1 VVNGGGQSLKLPRS
15 IILRGKKN
23 FGALFSQG
31 KTLRG
36 KNVNMRFR
44 IFDNPAPD
52 CKLAFIAAKRL
63 GNAVKRNQM
72 KRRMREAF
80 RIHQHI
86 LTDTVE
92 HCGVGL
98 HGAFMVK
105 NCGIS
110 YENIESDVVSLLEHL
125 KQKLLKNNNC

>member
-1 VVNGGGQSLKLPRS
+1 VGNKGGQSLKLPRS

-31 KTLRG
+31 TTLYG
-36 KNVNMRFR
+36 KNVNMRIR
-44 IFDNPAPD
+44 IFDSPTPD

-63 GNAVKRNQM
+63 GNAVKRNKM

-86 LTDTVE
+86 LTDVVDR
-92 HCGVGL
+92 CGVGV
-98 HGAFMVK
+98 HGAFMAK
-105 NCGIS
+105 KCGVS
-110 YENIESDVVSLLEHL
+110 YKYIESDVVSLLENV
-125 KQKLLKNNNC
+125 KQKLLKNHYS